1 LRPVEYRYATGIR
14 ACLPVFCANGRTEL
28 GGASA
33 ATVPRRVPVDC
44 RCKAGLPLACGE
56 TQGRIVG
63 QNFALLSVLRTSL
76 TSASVFRGGR

>member
-1 LRPVEYRYATGIR
+1 VDYRYATGIQ
-14 ACLPVFCANGRTEL
+14 ACLPVFCANGRTAL

-33 ATVPRRVPVDC
+33 PTAPQGAPVDC
-44 RCKAGLPLACGE
+44 RCKAGLLLACGE

-63 QNFALLSVLRTSL
+63 QNFAIVCVLRTSL